1 MSGWNLG
8 LETFTPAAERG
19 GRGVV
24 EQHPA
29 GRRVIGPYPHMFTLP
44 DGRVLA
50 AGEGE
55 GADYGKRAQ
64 AALLDPARLGDAAPG
79 SAWTP
84 LPSLANWGKASQAAL
99 LPGGTSGSSRVT
111 VLGGYAE
118 KKPSQ
123 IVATNRAQTLDAA
136 QGSPQWTSAIPDLNE
151 ARAYGNLVV
160 LPDGSL
166 VSVGGGKGDAW
177 NASGQ
182 NYTGADQE
190 LKRVE
195 LLRPGVDSAW
205 RLGPAQRKWRS
216 YHSTAV
222 LLPGR
227 PRALGRRRLLE
238 HAGPAGP
245 DGQAGRG
252 DGRPGG
258 DLLAAVPVRRRRQP
272 GSRP

>member
-1 MSGWNLG
+1 
-8 LETFTPAAERG
+8 
-19 GRGVV
+19 
-24 EQHPA
+24 
-29 GRRVIGPYPHMFTLP
+29 MFTLP

-195 LLRPGVDSAW
+195 LLRPGVDSEW
-205 RLGPAQRKWRS
+205 RLGPAQRSGAATTRPRCS
-216 YHSTAV
+216 CRTAACSRPATTTGTCRTSRTRW
-222 LLPGR
+222 PGR
-227 PRALGRRRLLE
+227 PGRRST
-238 HAGPAGP
+238 
-245 DGQAGRG
+245 GR
-252 DGRPGG
+252 RST
-258 DLLAAVPVRRRRQP
+258 RRRTCSPTTAARLRVP
-272 GSRP
+272 